1 MPRRSIIGS
10 LLFNIFINDIFHF
23 IQEPYTCNFADNNS
37 LYSTGDN
44 FKEVKTIVKK
54 NFKLIQVR
62 FHENDRV
69 LNPGKGQY
77 LIRNKDTANE
87 SIKLGKKTLHAEAE
101 QELLGK
107 IIDNDLKFQNHT
119 KSVIKTVNQT
129 LVRVTSFMIYLN
141 NKVLFNSFLKVSSI
155 ILPCCECVA
164 LEL

>member
-1 MPRRSIIGS
+1 M
-10 LLFNIFINDIFHF
+10 
-23 IQEPYTCNFADNNS
+23 
-37 LYSTGDN
+37 
-44 FKEVKTIVKK
+44 
-54 NFKLIQVR
+54 R

-87 SIKLGKKTLHAEAE
+87 SIKEDLKKTLHAEAE
-101 QELLGK
+101 QNLLGK

-129 LVRVTSFMIYLN
+129 LIRVTPFMIYLN
-141 NKVLFNSFLKVSSI
+141 NKVLFNSFLKASSI
-155 ILPCCECVA
+155 ILPYCECLA